1 MKIVILAVSK
11 KKGGWCVVGKN
22 VDDLTQWIRLVG
34 DENGR
39 ELYDREITIN
49 DGTRN
54 RLLKT
59 QDVIDVELGE
69 DCPLPYQPE
78 NKLYKTIQFVNRLDR
93 IDENYLDS
101 AGMIFENKYAYVY
114 ANETCKRRSVV
125 LVKVSNLTIE
135 YNEPSGENVKPRTFA
150 NFKYRWF
157 NYENLRV
164 TDPFCRATESIGEAL
179 VCVSLGEP
187 FNPIKNGVKKW
198 SNDRLYKIV
207 AAVYRG
213 Q

>member
-1 MKIVILAVSK
+1 MKVVILAVSK

-22 VDDLTQWIRLVG
+22 LDNLTQWIRLVG
-34 DENGR
+34 DKNGR
-39 ELYDREITIN
+39 ELYDREITIM

-54 RLLKT
+54 RLLMT
-59 QDVIDVELGE
+59 QDVVDVELGE

-78 NKLYKTIQFVNRLDR
+78 NKLYKKIQFIKRLDC
-93 IDENYLDS
+93 IDEKFLDS
-101 AGMIFENKYAYVY
+101 AGIVFENNYAYVY
-114 ANETCKRRSVV
+114 ANEACKSRSVI

-135 YNEPSGENVKPRTFA
+135 YNEPNGENVKPKTYA
-150 NFKYRWF
+150 NFKHGWF

-164 TDPFCRATESIGEAL
+164 TDPSCRATESIGNAF

-187 FNPIKNGVKKW
+187 FNPIENGVKKW
-198 SNDRLYKIV
+198 PNDRHYKIV

>member
-1 MKIVILAVSK
+1 MKVVILAVSK

-22 VDDLTQWIRLVG
+22 IENLQQWIRLVG
-34 DENGR
+34 DKNGR

-78 NKLYKTIQFVNRLDR
+78 NKLYKTIQFVKRLDC
-93 IDENYLDS
+93 IDEKYLDS
-101 AGMIFENKYAYVY
+101 TGMIFGNKYAYVY
-114 ANETCKRRSVV
+114 ADETCKRSSVV

-135 YNEPSGENVKPRTFA
+135 YNEPSGENVKPKTFA
-150 NFKYRWF
+150 NFKYGWF

-164 TDPFCRATESIGEAL
+164 TDPFYRATESIGEAF

-187 FNPIKNGVKKW
+187 FNPIENGEKKW
-198 SNDRLYKIV
+198 PNDRHYKIV
-207 AAVYRG
+207 AAVYR
-213 Q
+213 

>member
-1 MKIVILAVSK
+1 M
-11 KKGGWCVVGKN
+11 
-22 VDDLTQWIRLVG
+22 
-34 DENGR
+34 
-39 ELYDREITIN
+39 
-49 DGTRN
+49 
-54 RLLKT
+54 
-59 QDVIDVELGE
+59 IDVELGK

-78 NKLYKTIQFVNRLDR
+78 NKLYKAIQFVNRLDR

-101 AGMIFENKYAYVY
+101 AGMIFENKYVYVY
-114 ANETCKRRSVV
+114 ANEICKRRSVV

-150 NFKYRWF
+150 NFKYRCF

-187 FNPIKNGVKKW
+187 FNPIENGVKKW
-198 SNDRLYKIV
+198 SNDRHYKIV